1 MIFTVY
7 IVCESCKP
15 AIETVQF
22 AKAGFFYAEAK
33 VSPCRCIVTVVTAIE
48 GNR

>member
-22 AKAGFFYAEAK
+22 AKAGFFTLK
-33 VSPCRCIVTVVTAIE
+33 LR
-48 GNR
+48 